1 MQNAPSVDGIEAAM
15 NHRQELLK
23 LMKQASYEHTVY
35 DVFRDFCELS
45 AIAISNAVD
54 WPQRD
59 EREKTYL
66 ERIKRYDAATVAL
79 FPKMLGCVVDELEVG
94 MADVLGSV
102 YMELEIS
109 NKHTGQFF
117 TPYSLCKTIAAMQID
132 DTLKAQVAERGFITV
147 NEPACG
153 GGAMVIA
160 FAEEIRLA
168 GMNPKTQMHVVA
180 QDVDPRSAHMTYI
193 QLALLHI
200 PAVVLVGNTL
210 TLEVSSEWFTPA
222 HIMGG
227 WSRKLRAREDSL
239 QVSKQEAAV
248 VPVEICKQT
257 AGQIALF
264 GEAA

>member
-1 MQNAPSVDGIEAAM
+1 MT
-15 NHRQELLK
+15 HRHELMK
-23 LMKQASYEHTVY
+23 LMKQASYGHTMY

-45 AIAISNAVD
+45 AIALSNAVD

-59 EREKTYL
+59 EREATYL
-66 ERIKRYDAATVAL
+66 RTMKKYDAATVAL
-79 FPKMLGCVVDELEVG
+79 FPKMMGCVIEELEAG
-94 MADVLGSV
+94 MDDVLGKT

-117 TPYSLCKTIAAMQID
+117 TPYSLCKMIAGVSID

-160 FAEEIRLA
+160 FADEFRKA
-168 GMNPKTQMHVVA
+168 GLNPQTQMHVTA

-193 QLALLHI
+193 QLSLLHI

-210 TLEVSSEWFTPA
+210 TLEVSSHWYTPA

-227 WSRKLRAREDSL
+227 WKRKLAVRDHRALLDNPASI
-239 QVSKQEAAV
+239 
-248 VPVEICKQT
+248 VPEIVLPLPT
-257 AGQIALF
+257 PGQIALF
-264 GEAA
+264 AEGA